1 MRRSFFHVKYCNAYW
16 KELLVTKKR
25 NFSGTLRQRRMYFN
39 DPKPPPK
46 KPRVLNFYFPEIQK
60 DHILNSSELF
70 PNAK

>member
-39 DPKPPPK
+39 DPKTTK
-46 KPRVLNFYFPEIQK
+46 KTPRVLNFPEIQK